1 MLIVKVLGF
10 TILYRMIFEF
20 VAFFLRK
27 RSEKRILD
35 EKTRSFLSILGGVL
49 TSFA

>member
-1 MLIVKVLGF
+1 MLILKVMGF
-10 TILYRMIFEF
+10 TVLFRLGLELLAY
-20 VAFFLRK
+20 LLK
-27 RSEKRILD
+27 RRLDKKLLD